1 MFVTGEFA
9 TMQTFWMD
17 ENRMQLDVTVLN
29 VGKEHPI
36 ANEMRQAVSKNRQS
50 RNNFQIIAV
59 LLTLV
64 ALALAGCG
72 GDDETPTAVPPTPD
86 TVAVAP
92 TVVPT
97 AAERDLSTPT
107 PAQPQESP
115 VQTPASEESYPAPV
129 EAASA
134 QTGYPAPVTATP
146 ETSRIPIVPFVLD
159 RPLEP
164 GATVVSGSGPANV
177 PIVIANV
184 FLMGEIIGEGT
195 IGADGHFS
203 FPISPT
209 LETGHWIGIAL
220 DNLTDSEFAY
230 EDFYAQGFRGPG
242 AEQVPQV
249 GFIYDSEFV
258 R

>member
-1 MFVTGEFA
+1 MRSSMFALG
-9 TMQTFWMD
+9 
-17 ENRMQLDVTVLN
+17 
-29 VGKEHPI
+29 VGKEYAI
-36 ANEMRQAVSKNRQS
+36 ANEMRQPVSKNRQS
-50 RNNFQIIAV
+50 GMNFQIIIV
-59 LLTLV
+59 LLLLV

-72 GDDETPTAVPPTPD
+72 SDEETPTAVPPAPD
-86 TVAVAP
+86 TAAAAP
-92 TVVPT
+92 TVAPT
-97 AAERDLSTPT
+97 AAERNLSDPT
-107 PAQPQESP
+107 PAAAQGSP
-115 VQTPASEESYPAPV
+115 VETPASAESYPAPGAGV
-129 EAASA
+129 SA
-134 QTGYPAPVTATP
+134 QTGYPASVNTATP

-195 IGADGHFS
+195 IGVDGRFS

-209 LETGHWIGIAL
+209 LEAGHWIGIAL

-230 EDFYAQGFRGPG
+230 EDFYAQGFRGPEP
-242 AEQVPQV
+242 AQVPQV

>member
-1 MFVTGEFA
+1 MRF
-9 TMQTFWMD
+9 QT
-17 ENRMQLDVTVLN
+17 VVLG
-29 VGKEHPI
+29 VGKERAI
-36 ANEMRQAVSKNRQS
+36 ANEMRQSVSKNRQS
-50 RNNFQIIAV
+50 GVNFQIVIV
-59 LLTLV
+59 LLLLV
-64 ALALAGCG
+64 ALVLAGCG
-72 GDDETPTAVPPTPD
+72 SDDETPTAAPPTPD
-86 TVAVAP
+86 TAAVAP

-97 AAERDLSTPT
+97 AAGRDVAAA
-107 PAQPQESP
+107 PAPADVSASP
-115 VQTPASEESYPAPV
+115 VETPASAESYPAPG
-129 EAASA
+129 ASVST

-195 IGADGHFS
+195 IGADGRFE
-203 FPISPT
+203 FTVNPP
-209 LETGHWIGIAL
+209 LEVGHWIGIAL

>member
-1 MFVTGEFA
+1 MGV
-9 TMQTFWMD
+9 D
-17 ENRMQLDVTVLN
+17 
-29 VGKEHPI
+29 KERAI
-36 ANEMRQAVSKNRQS
+36 ANEMRQSVSKNRRS
-50 RNNFQIIAV
+50 GMNFQIVIV
-59 LLTLV
+59 LLLLV

-72 GDDETPTAVPPTPD
+72 SDDETPTAEPPTPD
-86 TVAVAP
+86 TAAVAP
-92 TVVPT
+92 TVAPT
-97 AAERDLSTPT
+97 AAGRDVAAA
-107 PAQPQESP
+107 PAPADVPASP
-115 VQTPASEESYPAPV
+115 VQTPASAESYPAPGV
-129 EAASA
+129 GVSA

-159 RPLEP
+159 RPLES
-164 GATVVSGSGPANV
+164 GATVVSGSGPADV

-195 IGADGHFS
+195 IGADGRFS

>member
-1 MFVTGEFA
+1 MRFQ
-9 TMQTFWMD
+9 MI
-17 ENRMQLDVTVLN
+17 VLG
-29 VGKEHPI
+29 VSKGRSI
-36 ANEMRQAVSKNRQS
+36 ANEMRQSVSKNRQS
-50 RNNFQIIAV
+50 GMNFEIVTV
-59 LLTLV
+59 LLLLV

-72 GDDETPTAVPPTPD
+72 SDDETPTAAPPTSD
-86 TVAVAP
+86 SAAVAP
-92 TVVPT
+92 TVMPT

-107 PAQPQESP
+107 SAAAEGSP
-115 VQTPASEESYPAPV
+115 VQTPASAESYPAPGV
-129 EAASA
+129 GVVSV

-164 GATVVSGSGPANV
+164 GATVVSGSGPADV

-195 IGADGHFS
+195 IGADGRFS